1 MNQPSTP
8 DTGTTSSADGDA
20 ASFDRRA
27 ARIEWILS
35 DVDGVLTDGRIYMDG
50 KGEAIKA
57 FHVKDGMGIKMARS
71 AGLKVGLLSARSSA
85 ALERRATQLGID
97 LLMDGREDKG
107 QAFDAFLAEHELS
120 ASRVAYIGDDLNDLV
135 VLARCGLSFAP
146 ADAAPEVHD
155 VAHVS
160 LATEGGRGAVREMI
174 ESLLR
179 ARGDWQR
186 VLSAFSL
193 ER

>member
-1 MNQPSTP
+1 MDQTSAPNPGGTPSA
-8 DTGTTSSADGDA
+8 SSDA
-20 ASFDRRA
+20 ASFERRA
-27 ARIEWILS
+27 ARIEWILL

-50 KGEAIKA
+50 KGESLKT
-57 FHVKDGMGIKMARS
+57 FHVKDGLGIKMARS

-85 ALERRATQLGID
+85 ALERRAVQLGID

-107 QAFDAFLAEHELS
+107 QAFDSFLAEHELS
-120 ASRVAYIGDDLNDLV
+120 ASRVAYIGDDLNDIV

-155 VAHVS
+155 VARVS
-160 LATEGGRGAVREMI
+160 LATNGGRGAVREMI

>member
-1 MNQPSTP
+1 MDCSPNTP
-8 DTGTTSSADGDA
+8 DSGDA
-20 ASFDRRA
+20 AQFERRA
-27 ARIEWILS
+27 AQLEWILT
-35 DVDGVLTDGRIYMDG
+35 DVDGVLTDGRITLDG
-50 KGEAIKA
+50 RGEPVKS
-57 FHVKDGMGIKMARS
+57 FHVKDGLGIKMARS
-71 AGLKVGLLSARSSA
+71 AGLKVGFLSARSSA
-85 ALERRATQLGID
+85 PLERRAAQLGID
-97 LLMDGREDKG
+97 VLMSGREDKG
-107 QAFDAFLAEHELS
+107 TAFDAFLAEHQVT

-155 VAHVS
+155 VVQVS
-160 LATEGGRGAVREMI
+160 LATPGGFGAVREMI
-174 ESLLR
+174 EAILK